1 MFTCNHEDIAT
12 GFSKVALVMSKQ
24 APTSGPAKHLKKK
37 SVPQDATETKTFDA
51 KKGPPKISVL
61 NYVKR
66 IFHYG
71 LELREEL
78 LPCFAAALVLMR
90 LVACSLK
97 LTSLNIH
104 RVVALSFL
112 VVTKHS
118 TEYYGGDSHWADV
131 LGIEKHEL
139 KQLEE
144 QFYDII
150 DCNVEVSTEKVEEAM
165 RDISAATGKKK
176 ATPTTTSAPVSELVS
191 ENEEESARSRAP
203 SACGPPTPMRDS
215 CYLSSCPSTDDDS
228 PAPVAMPTT
237 TPTRRKKTTGS
248 HPIYTKEANTKDDEV
263 EQKKEAKALPKRKKK
278 PSSSVPYEEPVSCV
292 KDAKPSPPS
301 PPSPRRKKKP
311 NHKKRDPCSASAREA
326 DLENPILGGTALG
339 MLQQQNQAVLS

>member
-1 MFTCNHEDIAT
+1 MFTCNHEDIAA
-12 GFSKVALVMSKQ
+12 GFSRVALVMSKQ
-24 APTSGPAKHLKKK
+24 APTSGPAKHLKK
-37 SVPQDATETKTFDA
+37 SVQQDATEIKTFDA

-78 LPCFAAALVLMR
+78 LPCFGAALVLMR

-131 LGIEKHEL
+131 LGIKSHEL
-139 KQLEE
+139 KHLEE

-165 RDISAATGKKK
+165 RDISAATKKK
-176 ATPTTTSAPVSELVS
+176 KVAPTATLAPVSLSELVG
-191 ENEEESARSRAP
+191 ENEEESRSRAT

-228 PAPVAMPTT
+228 PATVAMSTT
-237 TPTRRKKTTGS
+237 TPTRRKKTGS
-248 HPIYTKEANTKDDEV
+248 HPVYKKEANTKDDEV
-263 EQKKEAKALPKRKKK
+263 EQKKEAKVLPKRKKK
-278 PSSSVPYEEPVSCV
+278 PCSSVLYEEPVSCA
-292 KDAKPSPPS
+292 KDAK
-301 PPSPRRKKKP
+301 PSPRRKKKP
-311 NHKKRDPCSASAREA
+311 NQKKQDPCSASAREA
-326 DLENPILGGTALG
+326 DLGSPILGSTALG
-339 MLQQQNQAVLS
+339 MLQQRNQAVLS